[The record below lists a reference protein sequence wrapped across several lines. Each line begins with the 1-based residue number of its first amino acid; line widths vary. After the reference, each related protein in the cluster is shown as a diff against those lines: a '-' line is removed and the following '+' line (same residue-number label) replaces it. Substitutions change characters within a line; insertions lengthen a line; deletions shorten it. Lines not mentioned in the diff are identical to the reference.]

1 MKKLTSKQ
9 YLIIASLIFGMFFG
23 AGNLIFPVHLGQM
36 AGKNWLS
43 AAIGFIISGTLIPL
57 AALLALAVTRA
68 DGIFGLARPL
78 GKKFALTF
86 LILVHLTLGPLFATP
101 RTATV
106 PFSMFS
112 DHFSKGMQPWALLIY
127 SAVFFGIVYY
137 CSLSEGKITDRV
149 GKILNPSFLALL
161 FIIFLIAAIKP
172 MGAISSTQASADYFA
187 APLTNGFLQG
197 YNTLD
202 ALAAL
207 AFGITVVTAIKGF
220 KIKEGKETSLAL
232 AKTGAIGFAG
242 IAIIY
247 LILVALGAGSLH
259 YFKLSENG
267 GIAFAQIAH
276 HYLGTFGEALLAT
289 LATITC
295 MSTAIGLVVA
305 FAQDFHKRFP
315 KISYRT
321 FLTFNCLLSFAIAN
335 FGLTTIIAWSTPV
348 LMFLYPLA
356 IALIFCGLTSKFF
369 NNDPAVYKFAVYFT
383 IIPALF
389 DGLNAAPSVISNT
402 AFAKA
407 ALAFAGHYL
416 PFFSLG
422 MGWLTFG
429 IAGYLLGLGIHLYKS
444 KASSRAVE
452 LAD

>member
-1 MKKLTSKQ
+1 
-9 YLIIASLIFGMFFG
+9 
-23 AGNLIFPVHLGQM
+23 M
-36 AGKNWLS
+36 AGKNWLF

-112 DHFSKGMQPWALLIY
+112 DYFSKGMQPWALLIY

-172 MGAISSTQASADYFA
+172 MGATSSTQASADYLA

-207 AFGITVVTAIKGF
+207 TFGITVVTAIKGLQDQ
-220 KIKEGKETSLAL
+220 GRQ
-232 AKTGAIGFAG
+232 G
-242 IAIIY
+242 
-247 LILVALGAGSLH
+247 
-259 YFKLSENG
+259 N
-267 GIAFAQIAH
+267 
-276 HYLGTFGEALLAT
+276 YLGTFGEALLAT

-295 MSTAIGLVVA
+295 MSTAICLVVA

-389 DGLNAAPSVISNT
+389 DGLTAAPSIISNT
-402 AFAKA
+402 VFAKA
-407 ALAFAGHYL
+407 ALTFASRYL
-416 PFFSLG
+416 PQKIQRESKLSFHAVSFYSYSKKFGWKGLPQMSLRQFF
-422 MGWLTFG
+422 LTW
-429 IAGYLLGLGIHLYKS
+429 
-444 KASSRAVE
+444 
-452 LAD
+452 

>member
-9 YLIIASLIFGMFFG
+9 YPIIASLIFGMFFG

-43 AAIGFIISGTLIPL
+43 AAIGFIISGTLIP
-57 AALLALAVTRA
+57 LAVTRA

-112 DHFSKGMQPWALLIY
+112 DYFSKGMQPWALLIY

-161 FIIFLIAAIKP
+161 FIIFLITTIKP
-172 MGAISSTQASADYFA
+172 MGATSSTQASADYLA

-207 AFGITVVTAIKGF
+207 AFRITVVTAIKGF

-276 HYLGTFGEALLAT
+276 HYLDTFGEALLAT

-295 MSTAIGLVVA
+295 MSTAIGLCQSVVGFIILVVA
-305 FAQDFHKRFP
+305 N
-315 KISYRT
+315 KIT
-321 FLTFNCLLSFAIAN
+321 KKINGEGT
-335 FGLTTIIAWSTPV
+335 
-348 LMFLYPLA
+348 
-356 IALIFCGLTSKFF
+356 
-369 NNDPAVYKFAVYFT
+369 
-383 IIPALF
+383 LF
-389 DGLNAAPSVISNT
+389 
-402 AFAKA
+402 
-407 ALAFAGHYL
+407 
-416 PFFSLG
+416 
-422 MGWLTFG
+422 
-429 IAGYLLGLGIHLYKS
+429 
-444 KASSRAVE
+444 
-452 LAD
+452 

>member
-23 AGNLIFPVHLGQM
+23 AGNLIFPVHL
-36 AGKNWLS
+36 
-43 AAIGFIISGTLIPL
+43 
-57 AALLALAVTRA
+57 
-68 DGIFGLARPL
+68 
-78 GKKFALTF
+78 
-86 LILVHLTLGPLFATP
+86 TLGPLFATP

-106 PFSMFS
+106 PFSRFS

-161 FIIFLIAAIKP
+161 FIIFLITAIKP
-172 MGAISSTQASADYFA
+172 MGATSSTQVSTDYLA

-267 GIAFAQIAH
+267 GIAFAQIVH

-321 FLTFNCLLSFAIAN
+321 FLTFNCLLSFAIAD
-335 FGLTTIIAWSTPV
+335 F
-348 LMFLYPLA
+348 
-356 IALIFCGLTSKFF
+356 
-369 NNDPAVYKFAVYFT
+369 
-383 IIPALF
+383 
-389 DGLNAAPSVISNT
+389 GLNAAPSIISNT

-407 ALAFAGHYL
+407 ALAFAGRYL
-416 PFFSLG
+416 PQKIQRESKLCFHAVSFYSYSKKFGWKGLPQMSLRPFF
-422 MGWLTFG
+422 LT
-429 IAGYLLGLGIHLYKS
+429 
-444 KASSRAVE
+444 
-452 LAD
+452 

>member
-1 MKKLTSKQ
+1 ME
-9 YLIIASLIFGMFFG
+9 
-23 AGNLIFPVHLGQM
+23 
-36 AGKNWLS
+36 
-43 AAIGFIISGTLIPL
+43 
-57 AALLALAVTRA
+57 
-68 DGIFGLARPL
+68 
-78 GKKFALTF
+78 
-86 LILVHLTLGPLFATP
+86 AT
-101 RTATV
+101 
-106 PFSMFS
+106 
-112 DHFSKGMQPWALLIY
+112 
-127 SAVFFGIVYY
+127 
-137 CSLSEGKITDRV
+137 
-149 GKILNPSFLALL
+149 
-161 FIIFLIAAIKP
+161 
-172 MGAISSTQASADYFA
+172 SSTQASADYLA

-207 AFGITVVTAIKGF
+207 DFGITVVTAIKGF

-247 LILVALGAGSLH
+247 LILILVALGAGSLH

-267 GIAFAQIAH
+267 GIAFAQIVH

-356 IALIFCGLTSKFF
+356 IALIFCGLTSNFF
-369 NNDPAVYKFAVYFT
+369 NNDTAVYKFVVYFT
-383 IIPALF
+383 IIPAIF
-389 DGLNAAPSVISNT
+389 DGLNASPSIISNT

-407 ALAFAGHYL
+407 ALIFAGRYL
-416 PFFSLG
+416 PQKIQRESKLSFHAVSFYSYSKNS
-422 MGWLTFG
+422 
-429 IAGYLLGLGIHLYKS
+429 AGKGCRRCPCGRS
-444 KASSRAVE
+444 F
-452 LAD
+452 

>member
-9 YLIIASLIFGMFFG
+9 YLIIASLIFIMFFG
-23 AGNLIFPVHLGQM
+23 AENLIFPVHLGQM
-36 AGKNWLS
+36 AGKNWLF

-172 MGAISSTQASADYFA
+172 MGATSSTQASADYLA

-207 AFGITVVTAIKGF
+207 TFGITVVTAIKGF
-220 KIKEGKETSLAL
+220 KIKEGKETTWAL
-232 AKTGAIGFAG
+232 SGKPSWRPWLPSPGCPRP
-242 IAIIY
+242 
-247 LILVALGAGSLH
+247 S
-259 YFKLSENG
+259 
-267 GIAFAQIAH
+267 
-276 HYLGTFGEALLAT
+276 
-289 LATITC
+289 
-295 MSTAIGLVVA
+295 
-305 FAQDFHKRFP
+305 
-315 KISYRT
+315 
-321 FLTFNCLLSFAIAN
+321 
-335 FGLTTIIAWSTPV
+335 AW
-348 LMFLYPLA
+348 
-356 IALIFCGLTSKFF
+356 
-369 NNDPAVYKFAVYFT
+369 
-383 IIPALF
+383 
-389 DGLNAAPSVISNT
+389 
-402 AFAKA
+402 
-407 ALAFAGHYL
+407 
-416 PFFSLG
+416 
-422 MGWLTFG
+422 
-429 IAGYLLGLGIHLYKS
+429 
-444 KASSRAVE
+444 
-452 LAD
+452 

>member
-1 MKKLTSKQ
+1 
-9 YLIIASLIFGMFFG
+9 
-23 AGNLIFPVHLGQM
+23 
-36 AGKNWLS
+36 
-43 AAIGFIISGTLIPL
+43 
-57 AALLALAVTRA
+57 
-68 DGIFGLARPL
+68 
-78 GKKFALTF
+78 
-86 LILVHLTLGPLFATP
+86 
-101 RTATV
+101 
-106 PFSMFS
+106 
-112 DHFSKGMQPWALLIY
+112 
-127 SAVFFGIVYY
+127 
-137 CSLSEGKITDRV
+137 
-149 GKILNPSFLALL
+149 
-161 FIIFLIAAIKP
+161 
-172 MGAISSTQASADYFA
+172 MGATSSTQASADYLA

-207 AFGITVVTAIKGF
+207 DFGITVVTAIKGF
-220 KIKEGKETSLAL
+220 KIKEDKETSLAL

-247 LILVALGAGSLH
+247 LILILVALGTGSLH

-267 GIAFAQIAH
+267 GIAFAQIVH

-356 IALIFCGLTSKFF
+356 IALIFCGLTSNFF
-369 NNDPAVYKFAVYFT
+369 NNDTAVYKFVVYFT
-383 IIPALF
+383 IIPAIF
-389 DGLNAAPSVISNT
+389 DGLNAAPSIISNT

-407 ALAFAGHYL
+407 ALTFAGRYL
-416 PFFSLG
+416 PQKIQRESKLSFHAVSFYSYSKNS
-422 MGWLTFG
+422 
-429 IAGYLLGLGIHLYKS
+429 AGKGCRRCPCGRS
-444 KASSRAVE
+444 F
-452 LAD
+452 

>member
-1 MKKLTSKQ
+1 
-9 YLIIASLIFGMFFG
+9 
-23 AGNLIFPVHLGQM
+23 
-36 AGKNWLS
+36 KNWLP
-43 AAIGFIISGTLIPL
+43 AAIGFIVSGTLIPL
-57 AALLALAVTRA
+57 ASLLALAVTRA
-68 DGIFGLARPL
+68 DGIYGLARPL
-78 GKKFALTF
+78 GKKFALVF

-112 DHFSKGMQPWALLIY
+112 SHFSAGMQPWALLIY
-127 SAVFFGIVYY
+127 SAIFFGIVYY

-149 GKILNPSFLALL
+149 GKILNPSFLILL
-161 FIIFLIAAIKP
+161 FIIFLIALFNP
-172 MGAISSTQASADYFA
+172 MGSTSTTAATSDYLNA
-187 APLTNGFLQG
+187 AFINGFLQG

-207 AFGITVVTAIKGF
+207 AFGITVVSAIKNF
-220 KIKEGKETSLAL
+220 KLAEGRETSLAL

-247 LILVALGAGSLH
+247 LVLVALGASSLH

-267 GIAFAQIAH
+267 GIAFAQIAN
-276 HYLGTFGEALLAT
+276 HYLGSFGEALLAT

-335 FGLTTIIAWSTPV
+335 VGLTTIISWSTPV
-348 LMFLYPLA
+348 LMFLYPLS
-356 IALIFCGLTSKFF
+356 IALIFCGLTSKLFG
-369 NNDPAVYKFAVYFT
+369 NDPAVYKFTVYFT

-389 DGLNAAPSVISNT
+389 DGLNAAPSVISGT
-402 AFAKA
+402 PLAKA

-422 MGWLTFG
+422 LGWLTFG
-429 IAGYLLGLGIHLYKS
+429 IAGYLLGLGMHLYKS
-444 KASSRAVE
+444 RAENRAVE
-452 LAD
+452 LD